1 MSTREP
7 HIRTTRHAR
16 NRMRLYGV
24 SLQEVRRVLEEPSDV
39 RDSIKGRH
47 NAYGVVEG
55 RLLRVTYIEE
65 AQGFVVVTVTSDVS
79 TLEV

>member
-1 MSTREP
+1 M
-7 HIRTTRHAR
+7 
-16 NRMRLYGV
+16 
-24 SLQEVRRVLEEPSDV
+24 EEPSDV